1 LARFKLSP
9 RPASAARHSL
19 RVGYVDTDKAGVV
32 HHSRYLAY
40 LEAARIE
47 MLREN
52 GLDYRAFELET
63 GLGLPI
69 VEVHMA
75 FRASAR
81 FDEVLTVETWVS
93 AMSRAKIVFDARI
106 LRGADLLHESSI
118 VIACVDMAE
127 ARPVSIPDRVASA
140 CAPR

>member
-1 LARFKLSP
+1 LARFKLSSA
-9 RPASAARHSL
+9 PASAARYRL

-47 MLREN
+47 MLRAN
-52 GLDYRAFELET
+52 GLDYRAFEVET
-63 GLGLPI
+63 GLALPI

-75 FRASAR
+75 YRSPAR
-81 FDEVLTVETWVS
+81 FDDVLDVDTWVS
-93 AMSRAKIVFDARI
+93 AMSRAKIVFDAKI
-106 LRGADLLHESSI
+106 FRGKDLLHESS
-118 VIACVDMAE
+118 VVVACVNMDE
-127 ARPVSIPDRVASA
+127 ARPVSIPDRVVSA

>member
-1 LARFKLSP
+1 VARFKLSP
-9 RPASAARHSL
+9 APTSVARHSL

-47 MLREN
+47 MLRAN
-52 GLDYRAFELET
+52 GLDYRAFEVET
-63 GLGLPI
+63 GLALPI

-75 FRASAR
+75 YRSPAR
-81 FDEVLTVETWVS
+81 FDEVLEVETWVS
-93 AMSRAKIVFDARI
+93 GMTRAKIVFDARI
-106 LRGADLLHESSI
+106 LRGRELLHESSI
-118 VIACVDMAE
+118 VVACVNMDE
-127 ARPVSIPDRVASA
+127 ARPVSIPERVVSA

>member
-1 LARFKLSP
+1 MARFKLSAAP
-9 RPASAARHSL
+9 EGAARHTL

-32 HHSRYLAY
+32 HHSRYLGY

-47 MLREN
+47 MLRAN

-75 FRASAR
+75 YRSSAR
-81 FDEVLTVETWVS
+81 FDDVLEVETWVS
-93 AMSRAKIVFDARI
+93 SMSRAKIVFDARI
-106 LRGADLLHESSI
+106 FRGRELLHESS
-118 VIACVDMAE
+118 VVVACVNMDE
-127 ARPVSIPDRVASA
+127 ARPVSIPERVAVA